1 MCFLEWMGHQWTKTI
16 VPFPQKQYWL
26 SPVRVTTMQWSPVW
40 VTPRREYGFLE
51 DETPLLLVHPP
62 GGWYMSIMI
71 IIMNWLSSWSSF
83 VCPPTWWLMN
93 IMIII
98 MIIICLSSHLVS
110 WCHHDHVDKHY
121 WNYHHQDHQ
130 KLTTSPNPSK
140 LSPLLHHSTL
150 AAGIACHR
158 NHDHL
163 VIIVIMMIIIIMII
177 FLIIPSQYK
186 QAPS

>member
-1 MCFLEWMGHQWTKTI
+1 MCFLEWMGHQWTKAI
-16 VPFPQKQYWL
+16 VLYPKKILIITCTGDNNLMVTCMGDSKERIWL
-26 SPVRVTTMQWSPVW
+26 
-40 VTPRREYGFLE
+40 
-51 DETPLLLVHPP
+51 P
-62 GGWYMSIMI
+62 GGRNST
-71 IIMNWLSSWSSF
+71 F
-83 VCPPTWWLMN
+83 ARPPTWWLIYQHYDHNHELIVIMNIICLSTHLWLMN
-93 IMIII
+93 IMTII

-121 WNYHHQDHQ
+121 WNYYHQDHQ

>member
-1 MCFLEWMGHQWTKTI
+1 MCFLEWMGHQWTKAI
-16 VPFPQKQYWL
+16 VLFSQKQYWL
-26 SPVRVTTMQWSPVW
+26 SPVRVTTMQWSPVR
-40 VTPRREYGFLE
+40 VTLRREYGFLE

-62 GGWYMSIMI
+62 DGWYINIMI
-71 IIMNWLSSWSSF
+71 IIMIVIMIIICLSTH
-83 VCPPTWWLMN
+83 TWWLMN
-93 IMIII
+93 IMIIFI
-98 MIIICLSSHLVS
+98 IIICLSSHLVS

-121 WNYHHQDHQ
+121 WNYYHQDHQ

-163 VIIVIMMIIIIMII
+163 VIIINMMVIIFMIIL
-177 FLIIPSQYK
+177 LIIPLQNK
-186 QAPS
+186 QVPS

>member
-1 MCFLEWMGHQWTKTI
+1 
-16 VPFPQKQYWL
+16 
-26 SPVRVTTMQWSPVW
+26 
-40 VTPRREYGFLE
+40 
-51 DETPLLLVHPP
+51 
-62 GGWYMSIMI
+62 
-71 IIMNWLSSWSSF
+71 
-83 VCPPTWWLMN
+83 MN
-93 IMIII
+93 IMIIF

-121 WNYHHQDHQ
+121 WNYYHQDHQ

-177 FLIIPSQYK
+177 IMTMAMLCVASLLLGSWCLYTESDFLYNVIILPCHDYFHSDAQIGAMMMMMVAMSIIVNMMIIDHPCTCCGILSVWEVLPVFVDLIVLFLLRK
-186 QAPS
+186 IQNTTK